1 MPLPTI
7 ETPTYKLVIP
17 STNKTVEY
25 RPFLVKE
32 EKLLLVAKESN
43 DTGQIIDIMK
53 RIVDSCTFNKLNVN
67 KLSTLDLEYI
77 FLNLRTKSVGE
88 TSNIIL
94 KCQHC
99 DAENNIV
106 VNLEDSVIEKS
117 EESTEDKIQVND
129 KIGIKL
135 RPVRL
140 QDVAS
145 IDSDDQE
152 KSLSAACRAVI
163 ESIYDAEK
171 LYETDDCTTEEL
183 DQFIDSLPHD
193 AMVAITHFISHQ
205 PFLANHV
212 HFKCA
217 ECGKENKITVKGFQS
232 FF

>member
-7 ETPTYKLVIP
+7 ETPTYKLVVP
-17 STNKTVEY
+17 STNKTVDY

-32 EKLLLVAKESN
+32 EKLLLVAQESN
-43 DTGQIIDIMK
+43 DTGQIVDTMK

-77 FLNLRTKSVGE
+77 FLNLRMKSVGE
-88 TSNIIL
+88 TSKIIL
-94 KCQHC
+94 KCQQC
-99 DAENNIV
+99 DAENDVV

-117 EESTEDKIQVND
+117 EELNDKIQVNSE
-129 KIGIKL
+129 IGIKL

-140 QDVAS
+140 Q
-145 IDSDDQE
+145 E
-152 KSLSAACRAVI
+152 ESLSAACRAVI

-171 LYETDDCTTEEL
+171 IYETDDCTTEEL
-183 DQFIDSLPHD
+183 DQFIDSLTHD
-193 AMVAITHFISHQ
+193 AMVAITHYISHQ
-205 PFLANHV
+205 PFLANHA

-217 ECGKENKITVKGFQS
+217 SCNKENNITVKGFQS